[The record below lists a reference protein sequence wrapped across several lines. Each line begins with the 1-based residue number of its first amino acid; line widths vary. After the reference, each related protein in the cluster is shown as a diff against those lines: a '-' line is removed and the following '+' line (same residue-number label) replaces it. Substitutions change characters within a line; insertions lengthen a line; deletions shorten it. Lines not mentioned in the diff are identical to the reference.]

1 MGSWDVM
8 QVNSRRAVSAEAD
21 VERLQRLLTDAEKRA
36 ESLAWQVC
44 LHPTAACKLVSPI
57 R

>member
-1 MGSWDVM
+1 MM

-21 VERLQRLLTDAEKRA
+21 VERLQRLLAEVEKRA
-36 ESLAWQVC
+36 ESLAWQVL
-44 LHPTAACKLVSPI
+44 LHAVAT